1 MPIYEVTKIFKEDLK
16 RFSGYKRTFFCPEC
30 KTAPLVYVDG
40 ATPYFRTWSQVKH
53 APDCP
58 LQQDVMSAKQVDAY
72 MREPENRDKI
82 VRELRKLFLLLF
94 DDDKEKRSEETPFSK
109 FSFGEKRKNRKEV
122 EKSYKR
128 LPQKRIDVTLHDSD
142 FMCYKMFYGNV
153 NLLWEKYSGGYKLV
167 LRSMSSHSFICR
179 IYITNIVYSYIDGKL
194 KDSNSY
200 GGRIV
205 FFAKLGKDK
214 CGYNMTRLESSE
226 FLYIEPL

>member
-1 MPIYEVTKIFKEDLK
+1 M
-16 RFSGYKRTFFCPEC
+16 
-30 KTAPLVYVDG
+30 
-40 ATPYFRTWSQVKH
+40 
-53 APDCP
+53 
-58 LQQDVMSAKQVDAY
+58 
-72 MREPENRDKI
+72 
-82 VRELRKLFLLLF
+82 
-94 DDDKEKRSEETPFSK
+94 
-109 FSFGEKRKNRKEV
+109 
-122 EKSYKR
+122 
-128 LPQKRIDVTLHDSD
+128 TLHDSD